1 MVDSFFLGTSTRLF
15 GAGQGGEGVVRGLYM
30 QNNLGNSVELLGN
43 FSKAT
48 NCLISGPSSPVP
60 SPYFVPGLPHGTRI
74 ELRQALT
81 SYQDYHML
89 F

>member
-48 NCLISGPSSPVP
+48 NCLISGPSSPFAF
-60 SPYFVPGLPHGTRI
+60 SLFRTRI
-74 ELRQALT
+74 ATWYTYRVETGPLL
-81 SYQDYHML
+81 YQD
-89 F
+89 